1 MIYALKNKELL
12 KAYLKLFLAFGKLIF
27 LWLFAGSMF
36 TALID
41 LIGSQFFCF
50 AWDWD
55 QQLEIY
61 GVILLVVIFF
71 TYWLSR
77 LQNNFKK

>member
-1 MIYALKNKELL
+1 MLKNKDLL
-12 KAYLKLFLAFGKLIF
+12 KAYLRLFLAFGKVIL
-27 LWLFAGSMF
+27 LWLFAGVMF

-41 LIGSQFFCF
+41 LVASQLFYFV
-50 AWDWD
+50 WDWG

-61 GVILLVVIFF
+61 GVALLVVIFF

-77 LQNNFKK
+77 LQNDFKK

>member
-1 MIYALKNKELL
+1 MKNKELL
-12 KAYLKLFLAFGKLIF
+12 KAYLKLFLTFGKLIL
-27 LWLFAGSMF
+27 LWLFAGVML

-41 LIGSQFFCF
+41 LVGSQFFCF

-61 GVILLVVIFF
+61 GVALLVVIFF

-77 LQNNFKK
+77 LQDDSRK